1 MIKKNKLIKY
11 IIINISLLI
20 IIYLLYLYNIRIC
33 LIYNIFKIP
42 CPGCGL
48 TSSVMHLIKGDIL
61 GSLQYNIITIPLIIN
76 YTIFSF
82 WYISD
87 IIKNKQT
94 LNGFFNKNKR
104 LIMITSILIFIIS
117 SIKNLNN
124 PLLY

>member
-104 LIMITSILIFIIS
+104 LIMTTSILIFIIS